1 MTTKQ
6 TTTAKKKTARRSR
19 VEAGIIRGLEEAL
32 GFERGD
38 ASVGRIKRVTMRI
51 ATAAPAPSFSAND
64 VAQLRQRVGV
74 SQPVFAHALNVNP
87 ETVKA
92 WEQGKNTPGGPA
104 ARLLELAS
112 EHPEWLLKKV
122 RAVAKL
128 KR

>member
-74 SQPVFAHALNVNP
+74 SQPVFAHAN
-87 ETVKA
+87 
-92 WEQGKNTPGGPA
+92 
-104 ARLLELAS
+104 
-112 EHPEWLLKKV
+112 
-122 RAVAKL
+122 
-128 KR
+128 